1 MSYTLSDDEMALIVR
16 PVMDGDEWTG
26 HIETGIAASSE
37 STIEDATQSSM
48 VHYITLM
55 AAFLSW
61 ANDNPKAL
69 DEVIAYRNILL
80 EEVDGW
86 EIDDAPDPPEGDNII
101 ILNRWTKTE
110 GNA

>member
-1 MSYTLSDDEMALIVR
+1 MSYTLLDDEMALIVR
-16 PVMDGDEWTG
+16 PVMQDDEWTG
-26 HIETGIAASSE
+26 HIETGIAASETTS
-37 STIEDATQSSM
+37 IEKSTQSTM

-61 ANDNPKAL
+61 ANDNPEAL
-69 DEVIAYRNILL
+69 DEVIAYRDALM

>member
-16 PVMDGDEWTG
+16 PVMQDDEWTG
-26 HIETGIAASSE
+26 HIETGIAACSE
-37 STIEDATQSSM
+37 SSIDDATQSTM

-69 DEVIAYRNILL
+69 DEVVAYRDGLL
-80 EEVDGW
+80 DEVDDW
-86 EIDDAPDPPEGDNII
+86 SLDDGPEPPEGDNVIR
-101 ILNRWTKTE
+101 LNRWTKTE

>member
-16 PVMDGDEWTG
+16 PVMQGDEWTG

-37 STIEDATQSSM
+37 STIERSTQSTM

-69 DEVIAYRNILL
+69 DEVIAYRDDLL

-86 EIDDAPDPPEGDNII
+86 TLDDEPDPPEGNNVIR
-101 ILNRWTKTE
+101 LNRWTKTE